1 MTNILAYIVLFTTCL
16 VEQSTMTKPVL
27 TKVIIVLTLLVGFAA
42 QLGNV
47 NAKETPK
54 EGKEGGWT
62 KQVDKSIQFGAEAEK
77 RSADKALNA
86 VQKISKNIQALKTD
100 VIDLNKD
107 LRLME
112 EQLLFPSSTKF
123 SVFVSLD
130 TGQFFT
136 LESIKL
142 KIDGKLVVT
151 HLYSDLQR
159 QAMARGGIQK
169 LYVTNL
175 NEGKHSF
182 TAFFTG
188 LGPNGRPYKR
198 AKDIEFEKGPGS
210 GFVELAI
217 IDDGSIQESTFEIK
231 LW

>member
-1 MTNILAYIVLFTTCL
+1 
-16 VEQSTMTKPVL
+16 MTKPAVFRL
-27 TKVIIVLTLLVGFAA
+27 IIVLLISFCGLFHWVG
-42 QLGNV
+42 V
-47 NAKETPK
+47 SAKEEKDKNKDGT
-54 EGKEGGWT
+54 WT
-62 KQVDKSIQFGAEAEK
+62 QQVDKSIQFGAKAEK
-77 RSADKALNA
+77 RSAGKALSA
-86 VQKISKNIQALKTD
+86 VQKISKNIQTLKTD

-151 HLYSDLQR
+151 HLYSDMQR
-159 QAMARGGIQK
+159 EAMARGGIQK